1 MYNMAYL
8 KVKNLFEKELNISNE
23 ISSIINCHSY
33 INLLNKDNLYK
44 TFNIQEIKFE
54 ENTNKVLKT
63 FKSIDLQDISLFNAV
78 QSHKKVNYLKT
89 VKKEIKR
96 VLEETK
102 VSAYYKV
109 YKNQQYLFNSL
120 DSYNIDSKT
129 LNAYLLLESNESL
142 KNNLLGFKNKVKVEY
157 TRTDST
163 TGRLSSKSQA
173 NILTLPKK
181 YRNIFKSSF
190 DNGKVVYIDFV
201 SLEPRVMRKLGGFD
215 CSGDIY
221 EEIGSNLEIDV
232 DRSVIK
238 QAVISAVYGSSKKAL
253 YSKMPKDKVDKLCE
267 YISEFLKVQSC
278 LEMSLESSESN
289 CRTNFWGRPIWNKGS
304 SETNVILNNY
314 VQSTAVDVALS
325 GFSSILQK
333 LDMDKVKPLF
343 IIHDALMIDVEE
355 NYLNNFVNIV
365 LQGYDCSILN
375 NFPLSVEDLNGT
387 KY

>member
-1 MYNMAYL
+1 MAYL
-8 KVKNLFEKELNISNE
+8 KVKNLFEKDLNITNDLNSV
-23 ISSIINCHSY
+23 ISPY
-33 INLLNKDNLYK
+33 LYFNLLNKDNLYK
-44 TFNIQEIKFE
+44 TFNIQEFNFE

-63 FKSIDLQDISLFNAV
+63 FENISLKNISLYHSI
-78 QSHKKVNYLKT
+78 QDHKRSSYLKK

-96 VLEETK
+96 VLEETRN
-102 VSAYYKV
+102 SSYYKT
-109 YKNQQYLFNSL
+109 YKSQQYLFNNL
-120 DSYNIDSKT
+120 YNYNIDFKT

-142 KNNLLGFKNKVKVEY
+142 KNNLLGFKNKIKVEY

-173 NILTLPKK
+173 NILTLPRK

-190 DNGKVVYIDFV
+190 NSGKVVYIDFV

-221 EEIGSNLEIDV
+221 EEIGNNLEIDV

-253 YSKMPKDKVDKLCE
+253 YSKMPKDKVDKLCD

-278 LEMSLESSESN
+278 LEMAQESSESN

-304 SETNVILNNY
+304 NETNVILNNY
-314 VQSTAVDVALS
+314 VQSSAVDIALS

-333 LDMDKVKPLF
+333 LDSSKVKPLF

-355 NYLNNFVNIV
+355 EYLNNFVNIV